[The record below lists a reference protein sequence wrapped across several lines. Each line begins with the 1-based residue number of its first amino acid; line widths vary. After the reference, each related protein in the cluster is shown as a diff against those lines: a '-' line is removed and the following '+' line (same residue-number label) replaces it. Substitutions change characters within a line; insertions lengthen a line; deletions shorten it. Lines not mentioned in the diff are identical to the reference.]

1 MIGIGDAID
10 RVRAAAKI
18 LPAERLALANA
29 RGRVLAEDVVAAM
42 PLPPFDNSAMDGF
55 ALRASGNAIAAG
67 SGFAID
73 GEQAAGDAARA
84 ARGEACEIMTG
95 ARMPEGFDSV
105 VPVEDVDV
113 LERDASQRPR
123 RIRLKAEVAPGQH
136 LRRAGED
143 MPAGTLALQAGIVL
157 DPFACMLLD
166 ALGVVEVAVRRR
178 PRVAVFATGRE
189 LVADPQRALA
199 SGEIRDSNGPYLE
212 ARLVEAGAEVVRRA
226 TLPDDAATFVAAVR
240 EALAVGVDA
249 VVSTGAVSMGRY
261 DFVPEALAMLGADTV
276 FHKLRMR
283 PGKPQLFAMLPKGVL
298 FFGLPGN
305 PISRGRPAPAGRSRV
320 ATHAR
325 HARRNALAPAARGGT
340 AQEAGVGLDPEGGIA
355 HPCRGPGAR
364 ATLAR
369 AGIVPDRAAARGEC
383 LGAAAGRGRT
393 IRRRNPG
400 RGAAAIA
407 HAGGVARERRRM
419 KLQVRLFGPFRDF
432 QPQPVLE
439 LDIADG
445 ADVAAARAAL
455 AAHAAAHWP
464 ACPPG
469 LLRSTAFASED
480 ALLRDGDALPADG
493 RIAVIPP
500 VNGG

>member
-67 SGFAID
+67 SEFAID

-298 FFGLPGN
+298 CFGLPGN
-305 PISRGRPAPAGRSRV
+305 PISSAVGQRLLVEAALRRMLGMADETRWLLPLAAELRKKPGLASIQKAALRIHAEGQVRVQPLRGQESFRIAPLREANV
-320 ATHAR
+320 W
-325 HARRNALAPAARGGT
+325 AL
-340 AQEAGVGLDPEGGIA
+340 LPEE
-355 HPCRGPGAR
+355 
-364 ATLAR
+364 
-369 AGIVPDRAAARGEC
+369 GERF
-383 LGAAAGRGRT
+383 AAGT
-393 IRRRNPG
+393 L
-400 RGAAAIA
+400 
-407 HAGGVARERRRM
+407 VE
-419 KLQVRLFGPFRDF
+419 
-432 QPQPVLE
+432 VLPPSHMQ
-439 LDIADG
+439 
-445 ADVAAARAAL
+445 AAL
-455 AAHAAAHWP
+455 L
-464 ACPPG
+464 G
-469 LLRSTAFASED
+469 SEG
-480 ALLRDGDALPADG
+480 A
-493 RIAVIPP
+493 
-500 VNGG
+500 

>member
-67 SGFAID
+67 SEFAID

-143 MPAGTLALQAGIVL
+143 MPAGTRALQAGIVL

-189 LVADPQRALA
+189 LVADPRRALA

-305 PISRGRPAPAGRSRV
+305 PISSAVGQRLLVEAALRRMLGMPDETRWRLPLAAELRKKPGLASIQKAALRIHAEGQVRVQPLRGQESFRIAPLREANV
-320 ATHAR
+320 W
-325 HARRNALAPAARGGT
+325 AL
-340 AQEAGVGLDPEGGIA
+340 LPEE
-355 HPCRGPGAR
+355 
-364 ATLAR
+364 
-369 AGIVPDRAAARGEC
+369 GERF
-383 LGAAAGRGRT
+383 AAGT
-393 IRRRNPG
+393 L
-400 RGAAAIA
+400 
-407 HAGGVARERRRM
+407 V
-419 KLQVRLFGPFRDF
+419 D
-432 QPQPVLE
+432 VLPPSHMQ
-439 LDIADG
+439 
-445 ADVAAARAAL
+445 AAL
-455 AAHAAAHWP
+455 L
-464 ACPPG
+464 G
-469 LLRSTAFASED
+469 SEG
-480 ALLRDGDALPADG
+480 A
-493 RIAVIPP
+493 
-500 VNGG
+500 

>member
-1 MIGIGDAID
+1 MIGIGDAIA
-10 RVRAAAKI
+10 RVRAAARI
-18 LPAERLALANA
+18 LPVERLALANA

-67 SGFAID
+67 SEFAID

-143 MPAGTLALQAGIVL
+143 MPAGTRALQAGIVL

-189 LVADPQRALA
+189 LVADPRRALA

-305 PISRGRPAPAGRSRV
+305 PISSAVGQRLLVEAALRRMLGMPDETRWRLPLAAELRKKPGLASIQKAALRIHAEGQVRVQPLRGQESFRIAPLREANV
-320 ATHAR
+320 W
-325 HARRNALAPAARGGT
+325 AL
-340 AQEAGVGLDPEGGIA
+340 LPEE
-355 HPCRGPGAR
+355 
-364 ATLAR
+364 
-369 AGIVPDRAAARGEC
+369 GERF
-383 LGAAAGRGRT
+383 AAGT
-393 IRRRNPG
+393 L
-400 RGAAAIA
+400 
-407 HAGGVARERRRM
+407 V
-419 KLQVRLFGPFRDF
+419 D
-432 QPQPVLE
+432 VLPPSHMQ
-439 LDIADG
+439 
-445 ADVAAARAAL
+445 AAL
-455 AAHAAAHWP
+455 L
-464 ACPPG
+464 G
-469 LLRSTAFASED
+469 SEG
-480 ALLRDGDALPADG
+480 A
-493 RIAVIPP
+493 
-500 VNGG
+500 

>member
-1 MIGIGDAID
+1 MIGIEDAIA

-18 LPAERLALANA
+18 LPVERLALANA

-67 SGFAID
+67 SEFAID

-136 LRRAGED
+136 LRHAGED

-305 PISRGRPAPAGRSRV
+305 PISSAVGQRLLVEAALRRMLGMPDETRWRLPLAAELRKKPGLASIQKAALRIHAEGQVRVQPLRGQESFRIAPLREANV
-320 ATHAR
+320 W
-325 HARRNALAPAARGGT
+325 AL
-340 AQEAGVGLDPEGGIA
+340 LPEE
-355 HPCRGPGAR
+355 
-364 ATLAR
+364 
-369 AGIVPDRAAARGEC
+369 GERF
-383 LGAAAGRGRT
+383 AAGT
-393 IRRRNPG
+393 L
-400 RGAAAIA
+400 
-407 HAGGVARERRRM
+407 VE
-419 KLQVRLFGPFRDF
+419 
-432 QPQPVLE
+432 VLPPSHMQ
-439 LDIADG
+439 
-445 ADVAAARAAL
+445 AAL
-455 AAHAAAHWP
+455 L
-464 ACPPG
+464 G
-469 LLRSTAFASED
+469 SEG
-480 ALLRDGDALPADG
+480 A
-493 RIAVIPP
+493 
-500 VNGG
+500 

>member
-1 MIGIGDAID
+1 MIGIEDAIA

-18 LPAERLALANA
+18 LPVERLALANA

-55 ALRASGNAIAAG
+55 ALRANGPAIAAG
-67 SGFAID
+67 SEFAID
-73 GEQAAGDAARA
+73 GEQAAGDDARP

-95 ARMPEGFDSV
+95 ARMPGGFDSV
-105 VPVEDVDV
+105 VPVEDVEV

-143 MPAGTLALQAGIVL
+143 MPAGTRALQAGIVL

-166 ALGVVEVAVRRR
+166 ALGVVEVTVRRR

-189 LVADPQRALA
+189 LVADPRRALA

-249 VVSTGAVSMGRY
+249 IISTGAVSMGRY
-261 DFVPEALAMLGADTV
+261 DFVPEALAMLGAETV

-283 PGKPQLFAMLPKGVL
+283 PGKPQLFAMLPQGVP

-305 PISRGRPAPAGRSRV
+305 PISTAVGQRLLVEA
-320 ATHAR
+320 
-325 HARRNALAPAARGGT
+325 AL
-340 AQEAGVGLDPEGGIA
+340 
-355 HPCRGPGAR
+355 
-364 ATLAR
+364 
-369 AGIVPDRAAARGEC
+369 
-383 LGAAAGRGRT
+383 
-393 IRRRNPG
+393 
-400 RGAAAIA
+400 
-407 HAGGVARERRRM
+407 RRM
-419 KLQVRLFGPFRDF
+419 LGMPDETRWRLP
-432 QPQPVLE
+432 LAAE
-439 LDIADG
+439 LRKKPGNASIQK
-445 ADVAAARAAL
+445 AAL
-455 AAHAAAHWP
+455 RIH
-464 ACPPG
+464 
-469 LLRSTAFASED
+469 
-480 ALLRDGDALPADG
+480 ADG
-493 RIAVIPP
+493 RVRVQPLRGQESFRIAPLREANVWALLPEEGERFAAGTLVDVLPP
-500 VNGG
+500 SHMQAALFGSEGA